1 MSNSEYN
8 LSETTN
14 HDFKLIWSII
24 LGYIITATVK
34 DFTIIMRIVEPKT
47 SESKDRE
54 IKESADLSVLQEQW
68 MEWKGQRYRV
78 RVGVIDLETKMYTK
92 IPTYM

>member
-1 MSNSEYN
+1 
-8 LSETTN
+8 
-14 HDFKLIWSII
+14 

-34 DFTIIMRIVEPKT
+34 DFTIMMRIVEPKT
-47 SESKDRE
+47 VEE
-54 IKESADLSVLQEQW
+54 TKETADLPVVQEQW

-92 IPTYM
+92 IPTYMKEVEEAYMNYVLFHN

>member
-1 MSNSEYN
+1 
-8 LSETTN
+8 
-14 HDFKLIWSII
+14 

-34 DFTIIMRIVEPKT
+34 DFTIMMRIVEPKT
-47 SESKDRE
+47 PEE
-54 IKESADLSVLQEQW
+54 TKETADLSVVQEQW

-92 IPTYM
+92 IPTYMQEVVEAYMNYVLFHN